1 MSEIRVENIIG
12 ETGVDA
18 VKFTKGI
25 NVTGVTT
32 ATTFS
37 GSGASLTSLP
47 AANLTGT
54 LPAISGAN
62 LTGVD
67 TYANDQTIDLSTV
80 GAGNYIFN
88 FSNDPKKIEVIMYRG
103 QYANA
108 NNWCMRLR
116 KGSSDHATGYYDISH
131 TAQSNNS
138 TTTSRSYN
146 QNKWQ
151 MVNQDWTGGTNN
163 ITGTMNIT
171 RIVQGKYTFDAH
183 WIFHYA
189 PSENNNE
196 QYWLNTHG
204 EVDIGSNACSGLKI
218 FTSNSGNFTSGNIT
232 VRTITG

>member
-67 TYANDQTIDLSTV
+67 TYANDQTVDISTV
-80 GAGNYIFN
+80 GAGNYTFN
-88 FSNDPKKIEVIMYRG
+88 FSNDPKKIEVTMYRG
-103 QYANA
+103 QYANG
-108 NNWCMRLR
+108 NTWCMRLR
-116 KGSSDHATGYYDISH
+116 KGSSDHTTGYYDISH
-131 TAQSNNS
+131 VAQSNNS
-138 TTTSRSYN
+138 TSTARSYN
-146 QNKWQ
+146 QGYWQ
-151 MVNQDWTGGTNN
+151 MVNSGWTGGTNN
-163 ITGTMNIT
+163 ISGTMNIT

-189 PSENNNE
+189 PSDNNNE

-218 FTSNSGNFTSGNIT
+218 FTSSSGNFTSGNIT